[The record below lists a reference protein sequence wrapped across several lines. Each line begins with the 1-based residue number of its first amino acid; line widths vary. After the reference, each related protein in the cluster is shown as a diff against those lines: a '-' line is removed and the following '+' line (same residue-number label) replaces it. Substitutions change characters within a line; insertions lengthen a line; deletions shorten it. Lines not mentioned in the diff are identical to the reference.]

1 VVGIEYCRIIH
12 DDILFKK
19 HVEDL
24 IDSSYG
30 TPRGG
35 IAHAWERYRVEPKLI
50 EGKAGQPNLVDV
62 AQ

>member
-1 VVGIEYCRIIH
+1 MH

-24 IDSSYG
+24 IDSPHG
-30 TPRGG
+30 TPRRG
-35 IAHAWERYRVEPKLI
+35 ISNAWERYRVEPKLI
-50 EGKAGQPNLVDV
+50 EGMAGQPSLVDV